1 MRILMLTQFYP
12 PVIGGEEQHVRNL
25 SVALAAQGH
34 SVAVATLAQP
44 DQPAFALDGAVRVY
58 RVPATTQRLGRL
70 VYSTGRTFA
79 PPAPDPETTRSL
91 AAIIRRERPQIV
103 HAHNWIVHS
112 FLPLKR
118 WSGAR
123 LVLTLHDYS
132 LRCAKKRLM
141 YHDTPCS
148 GPGFAK
154 CLGCARDHYGVV
166 TGVPTVFANWVMG
179 HAERAAV
186 DFFAPVSQ
194 AVADGNSLS
203 GTDLPHAVIPN
214 FVPDNVGVLPAQADV
229 AEYLRQLPER
239 DYLLFVGDLTHE
251 KGIGVLLDAYARLAD
266 APPLVCIG
274 RPRGETPE
282 TLPPGVRLLQN
293 WPHDAVMWAWSRC
306 ILGLVPSVWP
316 DPCPTVVM
324 EAMAMGRPVIAARS
338 GGIPDIVADGDTGIL
353 VPPGDV
359 PALRAAITR
368 LLADSRLRE
377 RMGEAGKERV
387 AAFQSYRVV
396 RQLEAVYD
404 SLLGATAHPPAP
416 A

>member
-25 SVALAAQGH
+25 SAALAERGH
-34 SVAVATLAQP
+34 AVAVATLAQP
-44 DQPAFALDGAVRVY
+44 DQPAFALDGVVRVY

-70 VYSTGRTFA
+70 VYTTGRTFA
-79 PPAPDPETTRSL
+79 PPAPDPETTRAL

-103 HAHNWIVHS
+103 HAHNWLVHS

-141 YHDTPCS
+141 YHDTLCS

-154 CLGCARDHYGVV
+154 CLGCARDHYGAL
-166 TGVPTVFANWVMG
+166 TGPPTVLANWTMG

-186 DFFAPVSQ
+186 DFFVPVSQ

-203 GTDLPHAVIPN
+203 GTALPHAVIPN
-214 FVPDNVGVLPAQADV
+214 FVPDNAGVPPTDEGI
-229 AEYLRQLPER
+229 AEYLSQLPEG
-239 DYLLFVGDLTHE
+239 DFLLFVGDLTRE

-282 TLPPGVRLLQN
+282 TLPPRVRVLQN
-293 WPHDAVMWAWSRC
+293 WPHDAVMGAWNRC
-306 ILGLVPSVWP
+306 LLGLVPSVWP
-316 DPCPTVVM
+316 DPCPTVAM

-338 GGIPDIVADGDTGIL
+338 GGLPDIVADGETGII
-353 VPPGDV
+353 VPQGDAE
-359 PALRAAITR
+359 ALGAAITR
-368 LLADSRLRE
+368 LLADVGLRAH
-377 RMGEAGKERV
+377 MGEAGKRRV
-387 AAFQSYRVV
+387 ADFQAHSVV
-396 RQLEAVYD
+396 QRLEAVYD
-404 SLLGATAHPPAP
+404 SLLNAVAHPPAR